1 MSDKEDTVILREQ
14 TLHTCSSI
22 VLGQRKDQQDSLNI
36 MEKDA
41 NTKLCI
47 IADGMGGL
55 KGGKLAS
62 SSAVNAFCGHFMDD
76 EITNI
81 PSFLYNQAIACDHMI
96 ADMEDVDGNP
106 LQAGSTLVAA
116 YVHENQLNF
125 VSVGDSRLY
134 LFRNKELVQVTKDHN
149 YFMILKEAKDNMSE
163 EIYNEE
169 LKKGESLVSY
179 LGMDG
184 LKYIEISKEPIK
196 LLPHDYLLM
205 CSDGLYKRLSHEK
218 LTAIMMDVP
227 FVGIEHTVKMLQEEA
242 AMAKGR
248 KQDNTSV
255 IVAGYY

>member
-1 MSDKEDTVILREQ
+1 MSDIEDTVILREQ
-14 TLHTCSSI
+14 SLHAYSSI

-36 MEKDA
+36 MKKDDH
-41 NTKLCI
+41 TTLCI

-55 KGGKLAS
+55 QGGQLAS
-62 SSAVNAFCGHFMDD
+62 SLAVNTFCGHFMDD
-76 EITNI
+76 PIDHVS
-81 PSFLYNQAIACDHMI
+81 SFLYNQAIECDHMI
-96 ADMEDVDGNP
+96 ADLEDSKGNP

-116 YVHENQLNF
+116 YVHDDELNF

-134 LFRNKELVQVTKDHN
+134 LFRNNELVQVTKDHN

-169 LKKGESLVSY
+169 LKKGDSLVSY

-196 LLPHDYLLM
+196 LQPQDYLLM
-205 CSDGLYKRLSHEK
+205 CSDGLYKRLNHEQ
-218 LTAIMMDVP
+218 LTAVMMDVP
-227 FVGIEHTVKMLQEEA
+227 FVGIERTVKTLQDEA